1 MRPPWALTGPQGR
14 WLSPPPGGRTMAAN
28 RALGRAP
35 HKLASGLLLT
45 AGATILLG
53 IITAEALYTAPYT
66 TRMEISDLGATDTG
80 VILHPSSYIFNA
92 TMLITGAM
100 ILIGAWFTH
109 RALHR
114 RAVTIPT
121 GLLGIGVLGVGIFPG
136 NIHPW
141 HPIFAYT
148 AFLAGGLAVL
158 LSYKVTP
165 PAVAC
170 HLRHPGCALA
180 GIHRGRGVPARV
192 GAVRAAGAWRGGAV
206 DGLPRR
212 AMAGRLRRLPERQP
226 AAGAAVGVASGHGGR
241 SPHRPPGGC
250 PQLPVAGRTG
260 GGGASMHHPGWSTMK
275 RSPSNVKPAG
285 RTHLQTLRPVAVSG
299 VGALVGLAPTLVGLL
314 WRWSP
319 GGGSR

>member
-1 MRPPWALTGPQGR
+1 M
-14 WLSPPPGGRTMAAN
+14 MATN

-35 HKLASGLLLT
+35 HRIASGLLLT

-53 IITAEALYTAPYT
+53 IITAEALHTAPYT

-80 VILHPSSYIFNA
+80 VILHPSSDIFNA

-100 ILIGAWFTH
+100 ILIGAYFSH

-121 GLLGIGVLGVGIFPG
+121 GLLGISVLGVGIFPG

-165 PAVAC
+165 AVAC

-180 GIHRGRGVPARV
+180 GIHRGRGVPSRV
-192 GAVRAAGAWRGGAV
+192 GPFGQQELGGV
-206 DGLPRR
+206 
-212 AMAGRLRRLPERQP
+212 ERWM
-226 AAGAAVGVASGHGGR
+226 VY
-241 SPHRPPGGC
+241 
-250 PQLPVAGRTG
+250 PVVL
-260 GGGASMHHPGWSTMK
+260 W
-275 RSPSNVKPAG
+275 
-285 RTHLQTLRPVAVSG
+285 
-299 VGALVGLAPTLVGLL
+299 LVGFGGFLSASRPQEPPLVSLPATAAHALDGHKEPVI
-314 WRWSP
+314 S
-319 GGGSR
+319 SR